1 MTSKMSENLD
11 LNTDISLELESQ
23 PPHCSKSAFE
33 NEEQEPKN
41 NGNDDQIEADLLED
55 EKDERVQSIDQ
66 GILLYFS
73 VKLFSI

>member
-33 NEEQEPKN
+33 NDEQEPKN
-41 NGNDDQIEADLLED
+41 NGKDDQIAPALLED
-55 EKDERVQSIDQ
+55 EKDERVQ